1 MDKPLTYLKQR
12 LNEDW
17 LIGYNSNQFN
27 RIIAEFID
35 KFTYFSLDK
44 RPPKILVV
52 ESDPW
57 RFIAAFLAGVANNC
71 PVFLG
76 NPNWVESEWKQI
88 LNLVKPDLILADK
101 FDKWEP
107 NNQTQNTTLKTQYSK
122 PTIAIPTGGSSGE
135 IRFAIHTWDTLIASV
150 KGFHQYFD
158 YKPINSFCVLPLYHV
173 SGLMQFLRCLITGGK
188 FAIFP
193 FKALMTGEG
202 RNINPAEFFI
212 SLVPTQLQKL
222 LNAGEAEWLSRFQTV
237 LLGGAAPW
245 ESLLA
250 EARNHRIRLAPTYG
264 MTETASQIVTLKP
277 EAFLA
282 GNNSSGKILP
292 HAKVTIR
299 SNTGE
304 ILGINETGI
313 ITIAADSLALGYYP
327 SFITIDREYSETM
340 DVVGAKHCGD
350 KSLITTDNINPAML
364 RPSDCGDKSLITT
377 DNINPAMLRPS
388 DCKKKSEIL
397 DYLTAN
403 KYNINSQSQIPNF
416 QSDDLGFID
425 SEGYLTI
432 IGRSSHKIITGGENV
447 FPSEVEA
454 AILATNLVKDVCVI
468 GVADS
473 YWGEAVT
480 ALYVPSLP
488 ETYPDL
494 LREAIANKLCKF
506 KHPKYWIPVE
516 IIPRNSQ
523 GKINYAAI
531 KQLLPN
537 SLA

>member
-350 KSLITTDNINPAML
+350 KSLI
-364 RPSDCGDKSLITT
+364 
-377 DNINPAMLRPS
+377 
-388 DCKKKSEIL
+388 
-397 DYLTAN
+397 
-403 KYNINSQSQIPNF
+403 
-416 QSDDLGFID
+416 
-425 SEGYLTI
+425 
-432 IGRSSHKIITGGENV
+432 
-447 FPSEVEA
+447 
-454 AILATNLVKDVCVI
+454 
-468 GVADS
+468 
-473 YWGEAVT
+473 
-480 ALYVPSLP
+480 
-488 ETYPDL
+488 
-494 LREAIANKLCKF
+494 
-506 KHPKYWIPVE
+506 
-516 IIPRNSQ
+516 
-523 GKINYAAI
+523 
-531 KQLLPN
+531 
-537 SLA
+537 